1 MVPALSLRGHPEDQA
16 DPRRGVSTPGE
27 GEKLDE
33 DLIPPYPNDETGV
46 NDEMMSD
53 ENEPEINWAQAAE
66 KLGTTP
72 WDLRTAAAIVEMQEF
87 DKVVL
92 DALLAVERDRGTA
105 GWARRVIRTDDFAMG
120 YDAETQT
127 FWAVWAGEEVVR
139 LPRTEVQ
146 ARLMP

>member
-1 MVPALSLRGHPEDQA
+1 
-16 DPRRGVSTPGE
+16 
-27 GEKLDE
+27 
-33 DLIPPYPNDETGV
+33 
-46 NDEMMSD
+46 MMSD
-53 ENEPEINWAQAAE
+53 ENEPESWALAAE

-87 DKVVL
+87 SKVVL
-92 DALLAVERDRGTA
+92 DALLAVERDRGTP

-120 YDAETQT
+120 FDAETQT

-139 LPRTEVQ
+139 LPRSEVQ